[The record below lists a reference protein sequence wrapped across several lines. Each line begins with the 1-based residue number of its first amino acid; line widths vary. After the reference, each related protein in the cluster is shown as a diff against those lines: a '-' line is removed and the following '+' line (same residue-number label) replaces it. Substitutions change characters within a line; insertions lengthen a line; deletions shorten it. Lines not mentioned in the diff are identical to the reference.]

1 MKADAEFAS
10 AFCSVSQSIGPVWLI
25 EFRAKMADDGCWF
38 DGQQGRMLFLSTS
51 FPHDAGNR
59 KGSAVMT
66 DSSKCSRSDF
76 FKSASLVAG
85 AAMVAGSKVHAA
97 EENTDLSGVP
107 LRPLG
112 KSDLKLPVVSL
123 GTGPGQDVNVMKS
136 AIAQGMTFIHTS
148 TEYKGGR
155 AIDNVA
161 AAIKGQRDKVIIGLK
176 ITWEPDD
183 DKAMDEALAAL
194 GVDSVEIAFFNL
206 HNANDVKNE
215 KYKAGA
221 ERWKQMGKFKYIGL
235 TSHSDTLN
243 CMKEALE
250 QGFYDALMPA
260 YSIVDEEQFLPVFE
274 RAANEGVGIVLMK
287 SGRGVQGA
295 YEDAVPHYL
304 ATVGITTINKG
315 VNSFADV
322 KKLVDAAKAKP
333 DQQAGVRVRNAAKVA
348 MSGHCMLCGTCTENC
363 PKGMQVSDVVRCSDY
378 YMENAEYVQMAYD
391 TYRGLKRTP
400 SLSVCGDCNVC
411 ERACPNGV
419 PVAHHLRRAETA
431 LA

>member
-1 MKADAEFAS
+1 
-10 AFCSVSQSIGPVWLI
+10 
-25 EFRAKMADDGCWF
+25 
-38 DGQQGRMLFLSTS
+38 
-51 FPHDAGNR
+51 
-59 KGSAVMT
+59 MT

-85 AAMVAGSKVHAA
+85 AAMVAGSKAHAA
-97 EENTDLSGVP
+97 EEESIPSAVP
-107 LRPLG
+107 LRQLG

-155 AIDNVA
+155 AIRNVA
-161 AAIKGQRDKVIIGLK
+161 EAIKGQRDKVILGLK
-176 ITWEPDD
+176 ITWEPDND
-183 DKAMDEALAAL
+183 AAMDEALAIL
-194 GVDSVEIAFFNL
+194 GVENVEIAFFNL
-206 HNANDVKNE
+206 HNANDVKKE
-215 KYKAGA
+215 KFKSGA

-235 TSHSDTLN
+235 TSHGDTLN
-243 CMKEALE
+243 CMKTALD

-274 RAANEGVGIVLMK
+274 RAANEGIGIVLMK

-304 ATVGITTINKG
+304 ATAGITTINKG

-322 KKLVDAAKAKP
+322 KKLVDASKAKP
-333 DQQAGVRVRNAAKVA
+333 DQQTGIRLRNSAKVA
-348 MSGHCMLCGTCTENC
+348 MSGHCMMCGTCTESC
-363 PKGMQVSDVVRCSDY
+363 PKGLAVSDVVRCSDY
-378 YMENAEYVQMAYD
+378 YMENAEYVQMAFE
-391 TYRGLKRTP
+391 TYRGLSRP
-400 SLSVCGDCNVC
+400 PALAVCGDCSIC
-411 ERACPNGV
+411 EKACPNGV

-431 LA
+431 LV

>member
-1 MKADAEFAS
+1 MR
-10 AFCSVSQSIGPVWLI
+10 Q
-25 EFRAKMADDGCWF
+25 
-38 DGQQGRMLFLSTS
+38 
-51 FPHDAGNR
+51 
-59 KGSAVMT
+59 
-66 DSSKCSRSDF
+66 
-76 FKSASLVAG
+76 
-85 AAMVAGSKVHAA
+85 
-97 EENTDLSGVP
+97 
-107 LRPLG
+107 LG
-112 KSDLKLPVVSL
+112 KTNLMLPVVSL
-123 GTGPGQDVNVMKS
+123 GTGPGQDVNVIKF
-136 AIAQGMTFIHTS
+136 AIAQGMNFIHTS
-148 TEYKGGR
+148 TEYKGGVSIR
-155 AIDNVA
+155 NVA
-161 AAIKGQRDKVIIGLK
+161 EAIKGQQDKVIIGLK

-183 DKAMDEALAAL
+183 DKAMDEALAML
-194 GVDSVEIAFFNL
+194 GVESVEIAFFNL
-206 HNANDVKNE
+206 HNVNDVKRG

-250 QGFYDALMPA
+250 QRFYDALMPA
-260 YSIVDEEQFLPVFE
+260 YAIGDEEQFLPVFE

-304 ATVGITTINKG
+304 ATTGITTINKG

-333 DQQAGVRVRNAAKVA
+333 DTQAGVRVRTSAKVA
-348 MSGHCMLCGTCTENC
+348 MSGHCLMCGTCTESC
-363 PKGMQVSDVVRCSDY
+363 PKRLPVSDVVRCSDY
-378 YMENAEYVQMAYD
+378 YLENAEYVQMAFD
-391 TYRGLKRTP
+391 TYRGLNRTP